1 MGTISVGYSS
11 GTIKCEDCGSKM
23 EEHYICECSLNVVE
37 EMRKTITRL
46 RKALDGFIDYA
57 DNFYDH
63 DVDSGYHHVQKL
75 KKKALKEK

>member
-1 MGTISVGYSS
+1 MDSYNQHFKSDGATDILSMVKEKDGEWVEYS
-11 GTIKCEDCGSKM
+11 EAQA
-23 EEHYICECSLNVVE
+23 E
-37 EMRKTITRL
+37 ITRL